1 MKLIRITNGASRV
14 GPSSSKPLPD
24 SGRTSWSSASAVS
37 TIDTQSPEP
46 NIAEQVAQK

>member
-1 MKLIRITNGASRV
+1 MRVTRIVNRGRIAPTS
-14 GPSSSKPLPD
+14 PKPCID